1 MLKGYWVANVDI
13 SNLDEYKKYAMAN
26 AVPFNKYGGKFLTR
40 GGKSEM
46 VEGKFRSRVVLIEF
60 PSFEAAL
67 ACYRSPEYA
76 AVKKLRESAS
86 VADIVVLKGY
96 DGPRP

>member
-1 MLKGYWVANVDI
+1 LRTSIFQI
-13 SNLDEYKKYAMAN
+13 STNTRKYAVAN

-60 PSFEAAL
+60 EF
-67 ACYRSPEYA
+67 
-76 AVKKLRESAS
+76 
-86 VADIVVLKGY
+86 
-96 DGPRP
+96 